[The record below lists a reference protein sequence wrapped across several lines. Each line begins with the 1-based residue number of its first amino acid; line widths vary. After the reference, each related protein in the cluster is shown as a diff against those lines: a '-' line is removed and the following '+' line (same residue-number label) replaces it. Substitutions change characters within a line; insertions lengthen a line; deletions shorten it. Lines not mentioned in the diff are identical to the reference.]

1 MPKLSHGFTAPTL
14 QSLPLAT
21 RLRTSILPP
30 LITFL
35 LVILIWQTL
44 KSHAN
49 LPPYLLPSPL
59 EVGQAL
65 YTNAPLLFSAAA
77 LTAAGAAAGFL
88 LSLVSGVL
96 IAILFSQSKW
106 IEQGL
111 YPYAVFL
118 QTVPIVAIAP
128 LIILWLG
135 TGFQSVVVIAFIISV
150 FPIITNGTIGLT
162 SVNRSLVDLFRVYN
176 ASRWMLLWKLRLP
189 HAIPNIVTGAQIA
202 SGLSVIGAIVG
213 ESFAGFGARAH
224 GLGYVI
230 ILSSGQLKTAL
241 LFAAV
246 FTSTL
251 LGWIIFR
258 TVAWSGDKL
267 VARWQDV

>member
-1 MPKLSHGFTAPTL
+1 MSSPIVNAHP
-14 QSLPLAT
+14 QQPLPLTA
-21 RLRTSILPP
+21 RLKASILPP
-30 LITFL
+30 LLTFCLFL
-35 LVILIWQTL
+35 LTWQTL
-44 KSHAN
+44 KSATN
-49 LPPYLLPSPL
+49 IPPYLLPSPL
-59 EVGQAL
+59 EVAEAL
-65 YTNAPLLFSAAA
+65 HTNAALLFSAAL
-77 LTAAGAAAGFL
+77 LTASGAVAGFL
-88 LSLVSGVL
+88 FSLITGVL

-106 IEQGL
+106 IERGL
-111 YPYAVFL
+111 YPYALFL
-118 QTVPIVAIAP
+118 QTVPIVAVAP

-135 TGFQSVVVIAFIISV
+135 TGFQSVVLIAFIISV
-150 FPIITNGTIGLT
+150 FPIITNGTVGLT

-189 HAIPNIVTGAQIA
+189 HAIPSIVTGAQIS

-213 ESFAGFGARAH
+213 EFFAGFGARAH

-241 LFAAV
+241 LFAAI

-251 LGWIIFR
+251 LGWLIFR